1 MLADLERDR
10 VAVPEWL
17 MKASA
22 EDRLPLREILTR
34 SMFYPACGFDGRA
47 VQYFAGAVHS
57 FVYVDFTCRC
67 EDVLENLS
75 TFKGYRVVFAK
86 DIEQNSL
93 GIKSFEPHQNILSDN
108 NRFDN
113 DNYPYFSYAIW
124 AVFERLEEFSPGHG
138 PERFSLLYIGGEAI
152 SVYWSLYWRRRMTP
166 FSITLIRSDGF
177 TNNWTAFLNDKLE
190 LASLVM
196 FAEWGRPPKYLFCG
210 HGGRDA
216 ISPWRWYRKMV
227 TTFHSSLDYGGDHH
241 EHLNVWEY
249 SPLTQHSVIEE
260 RIRTGR
266 AWTAVRAEIS
276 GNTENRRENRVL
288 IERAEWSRRVV
299 EKLLNHRINPLKAV
313 FFKSRLSPGC
323 IDLNCSTCGGK
334 PLRKHLDLLSK
345 SEILSDLG
353 RLDYELA
360 HRYEMEIRS
369 TLMYVDAGHLTTD
382 EIWQIRERGAGNI
395 LDRMIAHYALRLE
408 RARTVARLERER
420 YLKAR
425 QVRSELATE
434 RLPNALRRKD
444 SRAVHA
450 LLRKKANPDYVQF
463 DGNTAR
469 LVARKLGIENW
480 LPPIRQFV
488 Y

>member
-34 SMFYPACGFDGRA
+34 SMFYPACGLDGRG

-57 FVYVDFTCRC
+57 FVYVDFTCRR
-67 EDVLENLS
+67 EDVLKNLN
-75 TFKGYRVVFAK
+75 TFKGYRLVFAK
-86 DIEQNSL
+86 DIDQSNL

-108 NRFDN
+108 NRFNN
-113 DNYPYFSYAIW
+113 DYHPYFSYAIW
-124 AVFERLEEFSPGHG
+124 AVFERLEEFGPEHG
-138 PERFSLLYIGGEAI
+138 PERFSFLYIGGEAV
-152 SVYWSLYWRRRMTP
+152 SVYWSLYWRRRMMP
-166 FSITLIRSDGF
+166 FAITLIRCDGF
-177 TNNWTAFLNDKLE
+177 TGNWTSFLNDKGE

-196 FAEWGRPPKYLFCG
+196 FSERWRSPKYLFCG

-216 ISPWRWYRKMV
+216 RAPWRWYQKMV
-227 TTFHSSLDYGGDHH
+227 TTFHTSLGYGGVHH
-241 EHLNVWEY
+241 DHLNVWEY
-249 SPLTQHSVIEE
+249 SPLVHNSEIEH
-260 RIRTGR
+260 RIRRGR
-266 AWTAVRAEIS
+266 AWTSVMAEMSIS
-276 GNTENRRENRVL
+276 VSSHNEKRSHIRD
-288 IERAEWSRRVV
+288 AEWNRHIV
-299 EKLLNHRINPLKAV
+299 ESQLERGINPLEAA

-323 IDLNCSTCGGK
+323 IDLNCTTCGGR
-334 PLRKHLDLLSK
+334 PLRKHLVLLSK
-345 SEILSDLG
+345 SEILSDLE

-360 HRYEMEIRS
+360 HHYEKEIRS
-369 TLMYVDAGHLTTD
+369 TLMYIDAGHLTEYEMQQLRD
-382 EIWQIRERGAGNI
+382 CVVGSI
-395 LDRMIAHYALRLE
+395 LDRMIEHHSMRLE

-420 YLKAR
+420 YLRAR
-425 QVRSELATE
+425 QIRSELATE

-450 LLRKKANPDYVQF
+450 LLRKRANPDYVQF

-469 LVARKLGIENW
+469 LMARQLGIENW